1 MTTAL
6 RALAGLVAALAV
18 SVVALRWR
26 KLRRDE
32 RRLLDRPVDR
42 RLLAPP
48 PSPYRPCQGFQLLD
62 GAEPLAQRP
71 TPERPRLEPDHD
83 YVFSDSPGEDRAG
96 APGRH
101 DSRWALERATRRSGV
116 SGGVRAL
123 LVVLVA
129 AALIGG
135 VGYALHRARHPGGAR
150 PRRRP
155 RRRARR
161 RPPTGPRPSRR
172 SAGRRGPTYSVPAAS
187 YELTVTGE
195 RGAVGTLVP
204 RWAPPTPWPTRGR
217 SRGGR
222 PRASSMTGV
231 AQVTL
236 DLAAQRDGHRRRQPR
251 HPARA
256 RSTRP
261 GDPDLH
267 PDGA

>member
-48 PSPYRPCQGFQLLD
+48 PSPYRPSQGFKLLD

-71 TPERPRLEPDHD
+71 TPERPRLDPDHD

-135 VGYALHRARHPGGAR
+135 VGYALHRARHPG
-150 PRRRP
+150 
-155 RRRARR
+155 
-161 RPPTGPRPSRR
+161 
-172 SAGRRGPTYSVPAAS
+172 RGPTATTTAPPGATTTTNWPAAFAPVGGPSGTDYSVPAAS

-195 RGAVGTLVP
+195 RGAVGTLV
-204 RWAPPTPWPTRGR
+204 RVGAAHAVAYQGTVARGAAK
-217 SRGGR
+217 SLVV
-222 PRASSMTGV
+222 TGV
-231 AQVTL
+231 ARVTL
-236 DLAAQRDGHRRRQPR
+236 DLPGNATLTIGASPVTLPSPLTSPVTLTFTPR
-251 HPARA
+251 
-256 RSTRP
+256 
-261 GDPDLH
+261 G
-267 PDGA
+267 